1 MKKNNIREGREKSN
15 QRNPN
20 IYINFSFNILNKS
33 LVRPSITISVIKMYS
48 IPINSR
54 YI

>member
-1 MKKNNIREGREKSN
+1 MKNNIKNDRKKNN

-20 IYINFSFNILNKS
+20 IYINLLFNTLDKG
-33 LVRPSITISVIKMYS
+33 LVRPSITIFIIKIYS
-48 IPINSR
+48 ISINRR

>member
-1 MKKNNIREGREKSN
+1 MKNNIREGKEENN

-20 IYINFSFNILNKS
+20 IYINLLFNILDKG
-33 LVRPSITISVIKMYS
+33 LVRPSITIFIIRIYS
-48 IPINSR
+48 IPINRR